1 MSKPTW
7 QEVAKT
13 AQIHRD
19 ESIRRVEPPIPEVPG
34 PDQLPLDRTDV
45 PKYLLSTEE
54 IVITQ
59 SAPENLIASLAS
71 GKYTSTTV
79 TTAFLRRAGLAQAL
93 ANCITE
99 LLPERAV
106 ARAHF
111 LDEYLLKH
119 GKPVGP
125 LHGLPISVKEH
136 IGMKGLGL
144 NAGFVSWWDH
154 KGEDDAHVLRILWN
168 AGCVFYVRTTQPQT
182 LMHLETS
189 NNLYGVTVNPF
200 NSQLTSGGSS
210 GGEGA
215 LLALRGSCLG
225 LGTDIGGS
233 IRSPAANCGLY
244 GLRPSS
250 YRIPVSGW
258 SATMLSQEQ
267 IIAVLGP
274 LSTSLEGVKLFMKT
288 VINAKPWLNEPSLVP
303 IPWRDQESY
312 LTKPSGK
319 KIKVAVIWHDGVV
332 KPHPPVIRA
341 LQEVVDKLK
350 DMQSVE
356 IVEWKPYKHDEAWS
370 IISSL
375 YFCDGGREE
384 NEAIEA
390 SGEPWR
396 PLSKFILKDNPW
408 VKRLTVEEIW
418 YWTMR
423 REAYR
428 TEYAK
433 IWNDTA
439 TGTSETGKLEGTVDV
454 ILCPVGPGAAP
465 PLDCARYWGYTTQWN
480 LLDYPALVFPVTKV
494 DPTMDVVDQDYKPM
508 NEKDEY
514 NHHLWKSGPEKY
526 KGAPVSLQ
534 LVGRRY
540 EDEKVIEATEFIK
553 ENIGLPFTDFV

>member
-13 AQIHRD
+13 AQNHRD
-19 ESIRRVEPPIPEVPG
+19 DSIRRVEPPIPAIPD

-45 PKYLLSTEE
+45 PKYLLATEE

-59 SAPENLIASLAS
+59 SAPEDLVASLAS
-71 GKYTSTTV
+71 GRYTSTTV

-93 ANCITE
+93 ANCVTE
-99 LLPERAV
+99 LLPERAI
-106 ARAHF
+106 ARAKF
-111 LDEYLLKH
+111 LDDYLSKH
-119 GKPVGP
+119 GKPIGP

-136 IGMKGLGL
+136 VGMKDLGL

-154 KGEDDAHVLRILWN
+154 KGEDDALVLKILWN
-168 AGCVFYVRTTQPQT
+168 AGCVFYARTTQPQT

-189 NNLYGVTVNPF
+189 NNLYGETVNPF

-215 LLALRGSCLG
+215 LIALRGSCLG

-233 IRSPAANCGLY
+233 IRSPSANCGLY

-250 YRIPVSGW
+250 YRIPFGGVA
-258 SATMLSQEQ
+258 ATMGGQEQ
-267 IIAVLGP
+267 IVAVLGP

-288 VINAKPWLNEPSLVP
+288 VINGKPWLNEPSLVP
-303 IPWRDQESY
+303 FPWRDQESY

-319 KIKVAVIWHDGVV
+319 RVKVGVMWHDGVV
-332 KPHPPVIRA
+332 KPHPPVMRA

-350 DMQSVE
+350 NMRSVE

-370 IISSL
+370 IISNM
-375 YFCDGGREE
+375 YFCDGGQEE
-384 NEAIEA
+384 TAAIEA

-396 PLSKFILKDNPW
+396 PLSKFILKDNQY
-408 VKRLTVEEIW
+408 VKKLTVEELW
-418 YWTMR
+418 HWTMK
-423 REAYR
+423 RESYR

-433 IWNDTA
+433 IWNDSA
-439 TGTSETGKLEGTVDV
+439 TGTSETGELEGMVDV

-465 PLDCARYWGYTTQWN
+465 PLDCARYWSYTAQWN

-494 DPTMDVVDQDYKPM
+494 DLTKDVVDQDYRPM
-508 NEKDEY
+508 NGKDEY
-514 NHHLWKSGPEKY
+514 NHQLWESGFEKY

-540 EDEKVIEATEFIK
+540 EDEKVRQVTLSSICSRSLMAS
-553 ENIGLPFTDFV
+553 GD